1 MYKTIVMHVDGN
13 FQQDAT
19 LRAASLLAKE
29 FDAHLVGS
37 AATGMSWAGYAL
49 LVGPVYPALVDE
61 AYEALREAGRGL
73 LHVFEERARSLGVTS
88 IETRLVEDEA
98 SFALL
103 LQARFSDLIV
113 LGQHNP
119 AVPASPTN
127 TPGLAEHV
135 ILGGARPVLVVPGA
149 WGGET
154 LTGTV
159 VVGWDGSMPAVRAIA
174 GALPLLQ
181 RARLVRLVVVN
192 PSQQHQLGEADPG
205 ADMAAYLAR
214 HGVAVDVVVEHA
226 PDGAGEALLAR
237 AEGGEASLLVAGA
250 FGHSRYR
257 EWVLGGVTRDL
268 LQRARVPVLF
278 SH

>member
-1 MYKTIVMHVDGN
+1 MYKTIVMHVDGSV
-13 FQQDAT
+13 QQDAT
-19 LRAASLLAKE
+19 LRAASLLAEE

-37 AATGMSWAGYAL
+37 AATGMSWASYAL
-49 LVGPVYPALVDE
+49 LVGPVYPALIDE
-61 AYEALREAGRGL
+61 AFQALRETSRGR
-73 LHVFEERARSLGVTS
+73 LHAFEERARSLGVTS

-113 LGQHNP
+113 LGQDHP
-119 AVPASPTN
+119 AGPALPAN
-127 TPGLAEHV
+127 TPGLPEHV
-135 ILGGARPVLVVPGA
+135 ILGGARPVLVVPGT
-149 WGGET
+149 WGGQT

-181 RARLVRLVVVN
+181 RARVVRLVVVN
-192 PSQQHQLGEADPG
+192 PSQLHQLGEADPG

-214 HGVAVDVVVEHA
+214 HGVPVDVVVEHA
-226 PDGAGEALLAR
+226 PDGAGETLLAR
-237 AEGGEASLLVAGA
+237 AEGDQASLLVAGA

>member
-1 MYKTIVMHVDGN
+1 MYKTIVMHVDGSN
-13 FQQDAT
+13 RQDAV
-19 LRAASLLAKE
+19 LRAASLLARE

-37 AATGMSWAGYAL
+37 AVTGMSWAAYAL
-49 LVGPVYPALVDE
+49 LGGPVYPALFDE
-61 AYEALREAGRGL
+61 AYEALREAGRGR
-73 LHVFEERARSLGVTS
+73 LHAFEDRARSLGVTS
-88 IETRLVEDEA
+88 IETRLVEEEA
-98 SFALL
+98 GFALL

-113 LGQHNP
+113 LGQENP
-119 AVPASPTN
+119 GSPASPADM
-127 TPGLAEHV
+127 PGLPQHV
-135 ILGGARPVLVVPGA
+135 ILGGARPVLVVPGS
-149 WGGET
+149 WGGQS
-154 LTGTV
+154 LTGTA

-174 GALPLLQ
+174 GALPLLR
-181 RARLVRLVVVN
+181 RARVVKLVVVN
-192 PSQQHQLGEADPG
+192 PSQQHQLGEPEPG
-205 ADMAAYLAR
+205 VDMAAYLAR

-237 AEGGEASLLVAGA
+237 AEGEEASLLVAGA

>member
-1 MYKTIVMHVDGN
+1 MYKTIVMHVDGSDR
-13 FQQDAT
+13 QDAA
-19 LRAASLLAKE
+19 LRAVSLLAKE

-37 AATGMSWAGYAL
+37 AVTGMSWAAYAL
-49 LVGPVYPALVDE
+49 LVGPVYPALIDE
-61 AYEALREAGRGL
+61 AYEALREIGRSR
-73 LHVFEERARSLGVTS
+73 LHAFEERARSLGVIS

-119 AVPASPTN
+119 ADPPSPAN
-127 TPGLAEHV
+127 TPGLPEHV
-135 ILGGARPVLVVPGA
+135 ILGGARPVLVVPPTWAGQS
-149 WGGET
+149 
-154 LTGTV
+154 LTGTA

-174 GALPLLQ
+174 GALPLLR
-181 RARLVRLVVVN
+181 RARAVRLIVVN
-192 PSQQHQLGEADPG
+192 PSQLHQLGEPDPG

-237 AEGGEASLLVAGA
+237 AEGEEASLLVAGA

-268 LQRARVPVLF
+268 LRRARVPVLF